1 MKLREN
7 ILRGNPF
14 WMKLETIK
22 SKNDWNIKKV
32 TQSKQ
37 INGQSHNRSTTTR
50 WEICSKLTIK
60 TPERRHW
67 PRSDVFK
74 VNFTYF
80 KRFFSASIVNF
91 EQVNVSQEPVSW
103 ISIYPRAEGV
113 IALLSLLLILLLLFY
128 C

>member
-1 MKLREN
+1 MLN
-7 ILRGNPF
+7 
-14 WMKLETIK
+14 
-22 SKNDWNIKKV
+22 V
-32 TQSKQ
+32 
-37 INGQSHNRSTTTR
+37 HNRSSRRR
-50 WEICSKLTIK
+50 WEKCSKLTIK
-60 TPERRHW
+60 TPERRHL

-80 KRFFSASIVNF
+80 KCFSSASIVNF

-103 ISIYPRAEGV
+103 ISIYPRAEDI